1 MANQERPSRNVRAKG
16 QKKWETQKIRNV
28 LNYVFQFVMNYV
40 LNSVVNYVL
49 NFIKQFPFFMLSTCC
64 ENIFIILLSACCESM
79 TVNWCELLL

>member
-1 MANQERPSRNVRAKG
+1 MKKNDHRLMANQERPSRNVRAKG

-40 LNSVVNYVL
+40 LN
-49 NFIKQFPFFMLSTCC
+49 FIKQFLFFMLSTCC
-64 ENIFIILLSACCESM
+64 EYIFIILLSACCESM